1 MAQQPAWH
9 IVFYVDEN
17 GNSPVEDFL
26 RHLDTKTRTRFTW
39 SLEQLR
45 LRNVQASEPLV
56 KHIEGKLWELR
67 RASSGNIYRV
77 LYFFYTGRQIVLLH
91 GFQKKTEKTPHGEIT
106 LAQKRLESYMA
117 RARGGEQDDG
127 SE

>member
-1 MAQQPAWH
+1 MAEQPRWQ

-17 GNSPVEDFL
+17 GDSPVEEFL
-26 RHLDTKTRTRFTW
+26 RGLDSKTRTRFTW

-56 KHIEGKLWELR
+56 KHLEGKIWELR

-77 LYFFYTGRQIVLLH
+77 LYFFFTGRQIVLLH
-91 GFQKKTEKTPHGEIT
+91 GFQKKTEKTPRVEIAV
-106 LAQKRLESYMA
+106 AQKRMESYIA
-117 RARGGEQDDG
+117 RAIRR
-127 SE
+127 